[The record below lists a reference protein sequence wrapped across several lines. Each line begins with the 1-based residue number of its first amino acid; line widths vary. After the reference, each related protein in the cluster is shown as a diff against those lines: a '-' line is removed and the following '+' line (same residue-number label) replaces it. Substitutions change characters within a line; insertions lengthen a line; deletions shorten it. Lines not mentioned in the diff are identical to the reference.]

1 MTSDDP
7 TDDPVEELHRVRD
20 ELWREAGGSW
30 DAYFVGVKRREAENK
45 ERARIIPAPAPKPK
59 DGRKGELA

>member
-7 TDDPVEELHRVRD
+7 SDDPVEDLHRVRD

-30 DAYFVGVKRREAENK
+30 NEYFLGVKRRETENK
-45 ERARIIPAPAPKPK
+45 KHCRIIPAPAPKPT

>member
-7 TDDPVEELHRVRD
+7 VDDPLEELHRVRD
-20 ELWREAGGSW
+20 ELWREADGSW
-30 DAYFVGVKRREAENK
+30 QEYFAGVKRREAENK
-45 ERARIIPAPAPKPK
+45 EGSRIIPAPAHKPT